1 MSAWARQ
8 GGGSG
13 EKRGPGILNKIPGY
27 SGYRAKEGRRDE
39 DKRVRLELAR
49 QYGQIA
55 QRLSDVQG
63 ELVRAQRFAEI
74 GNVERLEKSL
84 RLFTDRL
91 STATYGYG
99 GLFSDRSI
107 DEKALD
113 QIAAFD
119 RALGDGLDELK
130 AGVESLSSAILGGGD
145 VGKEVRATQ
154 TLIDNLNRRF
164 ELRGQAI
171 ESGQPVGDTSVG
183 DLLAGVGEGEQ
194 AHVASDLHF
203 GDAVSISGT
212 DYLVRGRMEFHDGPL
227 AWRQYLLKD
236 GNTDRWLH
244 VPPSTAEPMA
254 LLAPFTETPG
264 ESAMATIGG
273 VAYSQQGAGTANAEV
288 IGESGQAAG
297 RQAQYRRYFAV
308 DGGLMYA
315 YDWGGE
321 KQTLAGRTIDPL
333 EIQVYSRP

>member
-1 MSAWARQ
+1 MSAWAKQ
-8 GGGSG
+8 GGGDG
-13 EKRGPGILNKIPGY
+13 EQRGPGILNKIPGY
-27 SGYRAKEGRRDE
+27 SGYRAKEARRDE

-55 QRLSDVQG
+55 QRLTDVQG

-107 DEKALD
+107 DERALD
-113 QIAAFD
+113 QIGAFD
-119 RALGDGLDELK
+119 RALGDGIDELK
-130 AGVESLSSAILGGGD
+130 QGVEALSSAILGGGD
-145 VGKEVRATQ
+145 VGKQVREAQ
-154 TLIDNLNRRF
+154 TSIDKLNRRF

-183 DLLAGVGEGEQ
+183 DLLAGVGAGDQ
-194 AHVASDLHF
+194 AHIAGDIHF
-203 GDAVSISGT
+203 GDAVAIAGT
-212 DYLVRGRMEFHDGPL
+212 DYIVRGRMEFHDGPL
-227 AWRQYLLKD
+227 AWRQYLLRD
-236 GNTDRWLH
+236 NNESRWLH

-254 LLAPFTETPG
+254 LLTPTGEMPG
-264 ESAMATIGG
+264 EGAQATIGG
-273 VAYSQQGAGTANAEV
+273 VAYSQSGAGTASAEV
-288 IGESGQAAG
+288 IGESGKATA
-297 RQAQYRRYFAV
+297 RQAQYRRYDAP
-308 DGGLMYA
+308 DGGVLYT

-321 KQTLAGRTIDPL
+321 QQTLAGRTLDPL
-333 EIQVYSRP
+333 EVQVFPQA

>member
-1 MSAWARQ
+1 MSAWAKQ
-8 GGGSG
+8 GGGSS
-13 EKRGPGILNKIPGY
+13 EKHGPGILNMIPGY
-27 SGYRAKEGRRDE
+27 SGYRAKEARRDE

-55 QRLSDVQG
+55 QRMTDVQG

-74 GNVERLEKSL
+74 GNVEQLEKSL

-113 QIAAFD
+113 QISAFD
-119 RALGDGLDELK
+119 RALGDGIDELK
-130 AGVESLSSAILGGGD
+130 QGVESLSSAILGGGD
-145 VGKEVRATQ
+145 VGKEIRNVRTQ
-154 TLIDNLNRRF
+154 IDNLNRRF

-171 ESGQPVGDTSVG
+171 ESGQPVGDTAVG
-183 DLLAGVGEGEQ
+183 DLLAGVGAGEQ
-194 AHVASDLHF
+194 AHVASDIHF

-212 DYLVRGRMEFHDGPL
+212 DYIVRGRMEFHDGPL
-227 AWRQYLLKD
+227 AWRQYLLRD

-244 VPPSTAEPMA
+244 VPPSTAQPMA
-254 LLAPFTETPG
+254 LLAPTTEVPG
-264 ESAMATIGG
+264 DGAVATIGG
-273 VAYSQQGAGTANAEV
+273 VGYSQDAAGTASAEV
-288 IGESGQAAG
+288 IGESGKATG
-297 RQAQYRRYFAV
+297 RQAQYRRYFAN
-308 DGGLMYA
+308 DGGLLFA

-321 KQTLAGRTIDPL
+321 KQTFAGRTLDPL
-333 EIQVYSRP
+333 EIQVYSQP